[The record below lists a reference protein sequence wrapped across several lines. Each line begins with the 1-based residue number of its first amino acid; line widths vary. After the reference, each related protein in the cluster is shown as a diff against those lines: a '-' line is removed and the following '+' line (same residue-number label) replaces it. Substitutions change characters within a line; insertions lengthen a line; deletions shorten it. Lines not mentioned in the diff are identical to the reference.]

1 MEDNSNINK
10 DLDKL
15 YQTVA
20 EEDDLNTNQRV
31 NNKSK
36 KNIVLIVFIITFLM
50 LAIALTIF
58 SIHSYNEYHS
68 WIKNYA
74 SLYYDDINFYGFSMA
89 DYALGRGKVDYNKYK
104 ISMYFAILSY
114 VSDFV
119 LVLVYIKLKNNV
131 KMSL

>member
-15 YQTVA
+15 NQTVA

-50 LAIALTIF
+50 LAVALTIF

-68 WIKNYA
+68 WINNYA
-74 SLYYDDINFYGFSMA
+74 SLYYDDINVYGFSMA
-89 DYALGRGKVDYNKYK
+89 DYALQRGKVDYNKYK

-114 VSDFV
+114 ISDFV
-119 LVLVYIKLKNNV
+119 FVLMHIKLKNKV
-131 KMSL
+131 KKSL